1 MFRQDLS
8 QPPTEFWLGSSPE
21 TLPSPSVRSP
31 LRRDRITEATLP
43 GDEYET
49 TEYGGLPEPFMR
61 QPNGFGGLLGTPPG
75 GSVAAAPVCYIGVNR
90 RDACV
95 FDSSHEP
102 GRSEL
107 HSMRRVPAQPTV
119 DALL

>member
-1 MFRQDLS
+1 MLQRDPSSMQELQAFGVPEPMFRQDLS

-61 QPNGFGGLLGTPPG
+61 QPNGFGGLPGTHTHPPG
-75 GSVAAAPVCYIGVNR
+75 V
-90 RDACV
+90 
-95 FDSSHEP
+95 
-102 GRSEL
+102 L
-107 HSMRRVPAQPTV
+107 
-119 DALL
+119 